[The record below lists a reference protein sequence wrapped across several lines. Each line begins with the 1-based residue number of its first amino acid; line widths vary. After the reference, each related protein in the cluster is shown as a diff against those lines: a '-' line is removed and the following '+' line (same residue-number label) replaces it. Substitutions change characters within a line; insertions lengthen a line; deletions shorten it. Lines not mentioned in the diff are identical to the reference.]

1 MNRSRLISVIVF
13 ISTYIFLCLSCI
25 EVFNT
30 CDPAAL
36 TDIDRFFDRFYRAD
50 KARSGSGGG
59 TGIGLSI
66 AKATAEA
73 HGGSISAKTADGKSI
88 TFTAILP

>member
-1 MNRSRLISVIVF
+1 MCIRDRSCV
-13 ISTYIFLCLSCI
+13 I
-25 EVFNT
+25 EVYNT
-30 CDPAAL
+30 CDPDAL

-73 HGGSISAKTADGKSI
+73 HGGSMSAKTADGKSI